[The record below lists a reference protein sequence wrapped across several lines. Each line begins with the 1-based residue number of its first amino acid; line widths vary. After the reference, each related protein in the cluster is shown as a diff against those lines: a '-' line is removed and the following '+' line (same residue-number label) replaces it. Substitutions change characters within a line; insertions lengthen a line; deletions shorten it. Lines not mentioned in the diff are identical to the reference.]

1 VTADTAAGGSLWQG
15 IRDALASDVATGR
28 YAPGAK
34 LPTEAALARRFGVN
48 RHTVRRALAA
58 LSEAGQIHVRRG
70 AGAFVTQPRL
80 DYAIGP
86 RTRFSQNLSA
96 TGLTPARR
104 ILRIETVNADDNE
117 CMRLDLKKASQVHV
131 TESISEAN
139 GTPVTYSRMA
149 FPAER
154 LPTLPQALAEQATI
168 TAALAAVGVADYQRL
183 WTRLSAER
191 PGAMIARHLRMREA
205 SPVLRSES
213 LDVDAEGRP
222 VCYGVSWFCSERVQL
237 VVDRSSF
244 P

>member
-1 VTADTAAGGSLWQG
+1 VTADTPPDGSLWRG
-15 IRDALASDVATGR
+15 IRDTLTGEIAAGR

-70 AGAFVTQPRL
+70 AGAFVTRPRV

-96 TGLTPARR
+96 AGLTPARH
-104 ILRIETVNADDNE
+104 ILRIETLNADDNE
-117 CMRLDLKKASQVHV
+117 RGKLGLDKGAQVHV
-131 TESISEAN
+131 TESVSEAD
-139 GTPVTYSRMA
+139 GSPITYSRMA
-149 FPAER
+149 FPADR
-154 LPTLPQALAEQATI
+154 LPGLPKALAEAASI
-168 TAALAAVGVADYQRL
+168 TAALAHVGIDDYQRL
-183 WTRLSAER
+183 WTRLTAER

-205 SPVLRSES
+205 SPVLRTES
-213 LDVDAEGRP
+213 LDTDARGRSI
-222 VCYGVSWFCSERVQL
+222 CYGVSWFCSERVQL

>member
-1 VTADTAAGGSLWQG
+1 MTSPAKPTLWQG
-15 IRDALASDVATGR
+15 IHDTLAGEIGGGR

-58 LSEAGQIHVRRG
+58 LTDAGRIHVRRG

-86 RTRFSQNLSA
+86 RTRFSQNLTA
-96 TGLTPARR
+96 AGHTPERHL
-104 ILRIETVNADDNE
+104 LRIETLAADAAERRHLALPKNA
-117 CMRLDLKKASQVHV
+117 QVTV
-131 TESISEAN
+131 AESVSHADGI
-139 GTPVTYSRMA
+139 PVTYSRMV
-149 FPAER
+149 FPAAR
-154 LPTLPQALAEQATI
+154 LPDLPQALRDAPSV
-168 TAALAAVGVADYQRL
+168 TAALARCGVADYHRL
-183 WTRLSAER
+183 WTRLTAER
-191 PGAMIARHLRMREA
+191 PGVLIARHLRMPET

-213 LDVDAEGRP
+213 LDADAEGRP
-222 VCYGVSWFCSERVQL
+222 VEYGISWFCSERVQL